1 MSAKKSF
8 SALRAKTSPEARA
21 NSALKAEALRRDMN
35 LSELRRARQLS
46 QEALAT
52 ILEVSQGSVAKME
65 KRTDIYISSL
75 RRFVE
80 AMGGELEVTAKF
92 PDHSIR
98 IKQFSEL
105 EEPAA
110 V

>member
-1 MSAKKSF
+1 MMSTKKSF
-8 SALRAKTSPEARA
+8 SALRAKMTPEARS
-21 NSALKAEALRRDMN
+21 NSVLKAEALRKDMD

-92 PDHSIR
+92 PDHSVR

-105 EEPAA
+105 EIAA
-110 V
+110 I

>member
-8 SALRAKTSPEARA
+8 SALRAKMSPEARS

-98 IKQFSEL
+98 INQFSEL
-105 EEPAA
+105 EEAA